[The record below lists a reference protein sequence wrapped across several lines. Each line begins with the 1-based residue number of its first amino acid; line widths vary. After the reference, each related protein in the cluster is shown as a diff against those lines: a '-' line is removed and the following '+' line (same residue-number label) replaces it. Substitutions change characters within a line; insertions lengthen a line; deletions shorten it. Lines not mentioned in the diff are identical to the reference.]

1 MSYKKDLFEKYH
13 SIHGANIDSS
23 IEAKVNY
30 YEKYFRSFYEKY
42 FPKDKQINILE
53 IGCNKGFLLN
63 VLEKRNYKNLFGI
76 DLSHEDLEYAKKINS
91 SSTFLENIDAFE
103 YCANNKNK
111 FDVIIIKAV
120 LEHIDKEKIFPLIKL
135 MRESLTEQGVLIIDV
150 PNMDWLFAT
159 HERYMDFTHEVG
171 FTRESLS
178 QVTLNFFDRVEVFTA
193 GNIFNTKKGKVVHF
207 IAKKIMGLLLRAL
220 DPEGHA
226 TAWND
231 RNLIA
236 ICKK

>member
-1 MSYKKDLFEKYH
+1 MSYKKELFEKYH
-13 SIHGANIDSS
+13 STHGANIDSS
-23 IEAKVNY
+23 IESKIKY
-30 YEKYFRSFYEKY
+30 YEKYFKNFYEKY
-42 FPKDKQINILE
+42 FPLNKKMNILE

-63 VLEKRNYKNLFGI
+63 VLEKQNYENLYGI
-76 DLSHEDLEYAKKINS
+76 DLSHEDLEYAKKINHHAI
-91 SSTFLENIDAFE
+91 LENIDAFE
-103 YCANNKNK
+103 YCENNKNK

-120 LEHIDKEKIFPLIKL
+120 LEHIDKDKVFKLIEL
-135 MRESLTEQGVLIIDV
+135 MRESLNDKGILIIDV

-171 FTRESLS
+171 FTKESLS
-178 QVTLNFFDRVEVFTA
+178 QVTLNFFDKVEVFTA
-193 GNIFNTKKGKVVHF
+193 GNIFNTTKGRIAHY

-236 ICKK
+236 VCKK